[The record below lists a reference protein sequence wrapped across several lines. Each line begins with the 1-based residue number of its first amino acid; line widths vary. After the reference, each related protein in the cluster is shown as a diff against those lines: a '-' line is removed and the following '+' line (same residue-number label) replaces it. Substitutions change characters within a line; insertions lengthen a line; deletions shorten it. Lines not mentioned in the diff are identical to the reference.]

1 LIVVD
6 ANIWID
12 HLRVANLALTGL
24 IQRRRIV
31 IHPYTIGEIALGSL
45 AKRDE
50 VLHQLAMLPTAPVA
64 DDLEILSFIERH
76 ALFGTGI
83 GYVDSHLLASAKLV
97 EAGKLWTRDKRLHA
111 IAERMG
117 IAFAA

>member
-12 HLRVANLALTGL
+12 HLRTADAALSRL

-45 AKRDE
+45 ANRDQ
-50 VLHQLAMLPTAPVA
+50 VLESLTLVPAAPVVESA
-64 DDLEILSFIERH
+64 EMPEFIRRH
-76 ALFGTGI
+76 TLFGTGI
-83 GYVDSHLLASAKLV
+83 GYVDSHLLASAMLL
-97 EAGKLWTRDKRLHA
+97 ENGKLWTRDKRLNGLADRLGLSHA
-111 IAERMG
+111 A
-117 IAFAA
+117 

>member
-1 LIVVD
+1 MIVVD

-12 HLRVANLALTGL
+12 HLRVANLALAGL

-31 IHPYTIGEIALGSL
+31 IHPYTIGEIGLGSL
-45 AKRDE
+45 ARRSE
-50 VLHQLAMLPTAPVA
+50 VLEQLAMLPAAPVA
-64 DDLEILSFIERH
+64 EHDEVLAFMDGH

-83 GYVDSHLLASAKLV
+83 GYVDSHLLASAKLI

-111 IAERMG
+111 IAERIG
-117 IAFAA
+117 IAASP